1 MANKLSLVLSG
12 GIRKVMHNFPQQASL
27 FEICHTNGCSTLL
40 SDQHDRLAF
49 FVIVSQKQSG
59 GMLRNSLPQMNKCF
73 ILSIQKSPVCG
84 YLSFQ
89 LHLDVEQDLI
99 IQCLTLN
106 AFTQLHKC
114 RLPHQNNAIVL
125 LQLHAI
131 SQLCFMKSFFQRCS
145 L

>member
-59 GMLRNSLPQMNKCF
+59 GMLRNSLLQMNKCF
-73 ILSIQKSPVCG
+73 ILSIYRQRAVRAALSAYETSTCYLRVSKSWRVKDNG
-84 YLSFQ
+84 
-89 LHLDVEQDLI
+89 
-99 IQCLTLN
+99 
-106 AFTQLHKC
+106 
-114 RLPHQNNAIVL
+114 
-125 LQLHAI
+125 AI
-131 SQLCFMKSFFQRCS
+131 S
-145 L
+145 